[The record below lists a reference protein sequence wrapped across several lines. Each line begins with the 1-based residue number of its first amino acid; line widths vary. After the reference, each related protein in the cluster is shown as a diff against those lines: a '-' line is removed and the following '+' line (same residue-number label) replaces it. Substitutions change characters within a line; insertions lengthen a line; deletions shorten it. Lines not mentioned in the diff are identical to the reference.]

1 SCHILHLSNCYE
13 DGDEIVMDGCIM
25 PETYREIQTKA
36 GAIGNRAF
44 GHVRRGVAGEPNQFY
59 AIESGRVVGTPFNL
73 ANVHDELAR
82 LIAQWGCT
90 FLIMW
95 SPDAQKGSSDGT
107 D

>member
-1 SCHILHLSNCYE
+1 AAKGPQPEVEAKLR
-13 DGDEIVMDGCIM
+13 EIKAHM